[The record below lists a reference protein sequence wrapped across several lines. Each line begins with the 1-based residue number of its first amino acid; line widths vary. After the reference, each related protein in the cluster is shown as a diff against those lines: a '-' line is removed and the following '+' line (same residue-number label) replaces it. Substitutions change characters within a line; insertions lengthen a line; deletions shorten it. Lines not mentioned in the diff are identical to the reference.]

1 MTAAS
6 DHHTIAAMR
15 TRHPIALGFLVH
27 GITVHAITV
36 QGITVLLTPSL
47 LHASPSM
54 SPRVPFQDALVA
66 ESVRATAP
74 ISEVTLYQGRAMIA
88 RTEASPAREGLFEM
102 RFEKL
107 PATIDPSTLQ
117 ATVTSDRGGAKL
129 LDVRYEEKVT
139 QSDTSNNP
147 ELREAIAA
155 LEAAKRVGELN
166 AMKMAA
172 INDRYALLNAIRTKT
187 ATESAKDF
195 GSKSLD
201 PEALAKQIGFIDS
214 AQAQLIGD
222 RVALDTQV
230 RSSTD
235 AFNALQAKVDA
246 LGGQSKIERTAV
258 VTVGQSIAQSASIT
272 LRYLVGNAGWKPR
285 YAVRADVDAGKLVI
299 EYDADINQAS
309 GEDWTDVK
317 LTLSTAQPTQKA
329 APDEVSP
336 FFVDVFVPAPPMVTG
351 GLVGS
356 AGVDADMAMDR
367 APMERGRRAMRKDAV
382 PGSPGGNGG
391 AYGSAE
397 PENKMLAE
405 RFDDAYAVQSGT
417 VAAYPLPRAISIASN
432 AQRSRKQRIATVEA
446 KPSFVHVA
454 RPLVE
459 SAVYLK
465 AVAANASAY
474 QFLAGP
480 ATVFLGGDSVGS
492 ANLPDLA
499 PGAEMTFWLGTD
511 RRIEAKRVIVTKD
524 TDEKGVFDKSDET
537 KWNYRIDI
545 ASTSPIPV
553 TIELVDR
560 MPVSRNQLIKIEM
573 KDASQPLAT
582 DAQYIA
588 DEKPQGILKWIV
600 AVAARGEAGKPATK
614 SIGWTVVA
622 SKPKNTQTTGLP
634 D

>member
-201 PEALAKQIGFIDS
+201 PEALAKQIGPGRPDIRLDLAHVPREVAPLVVAVNEAIDRLE
-214 AQAQLIGD
+214 AGLQQLRRHVGRGAEQAHG
-222 RVALDTQV
+222 A
-230 RSSTD
+230 
-235 AFNALQAKVDA
+235 
-246 LGGQSKIERTAV
+246 
-258 VTVGQSIAQSASIT
+258 
-272 LRYLVGNAGWKPR
+272 
-285 YAVRADVDAGKLVI
+285 AVRAL
-299 EYDADINQAS
+299 ADEHA
-309 GEDWTDVK
+309 
-317 LTLSTAQPTQKA
+317 
-329 APDEVSP
+329 
-336 FFVDVFVPAPPMVTG
+336 
-351 GLVGS
+351 
-356 AGVDADMAMDR
+356 
-367 APMERGRRAMRKDAV
+367 
-382 PGSPGGNGG
+382 
-391 AYGSAE
+391 
-397 PENKMLAE
+397 
-405 RFDDAYAVQSGT
+405 
-417 VAAYPLPRAISIASN
+417 
-432 AQRSRKQRIATVEA
+432 
-446 KPSFVHVA
+446 VA
-454 RPLVE
+454 RAL
-459 SAVYLK
+459 LL
-465 AVAANASAY
+465 N
-474 QFLAGP
+474 
-480 ATVFLGGDSVGS
+480 
-492 ANLPDLA
+492 
-499 PGAEMTFWLGTD
+499 
-511 RRIEAKRVIVTKD
+511 
-524 TDEKGVFDKSDET
+524 
-537 KWNYRIDI
+537 
-545 ASTSPIPV
+545 
-553 TIELVDR
+553 
-560 MPVSRNQLIKIEM
+560 
-573 KDASQPLAT
+573 
-582 DAQYIA
+582 
-588 DEKPQGILKWIV
+588 
-600 AVAARGEAGKPATK
+600 
-614 SIGWTVVA
+614 
-622 SKPKNTQTTGLP
+622 
-634 D
+634 